1 MKFLNSAKIK
11 DNRVLLR
18 LDLNV
23 PLDEEGNITDDSRIK
38 KSLPTL
44 KYILKK
50 KPKQIIITSHLGR
63 PNGRIISKLK
73 LTKVTRRLVATHIN
87 NGMKELRN
95 KAKSP
100 GLKKAFQKIIKTR
113 DLYNQKISGPKNNK
127 WTQKSL

>member
-23 PLDEEGNITDDSRIK
+23 PLDEKGNITDDSRIK

-44 KYILKK
+44 QYIIKK
-50 KPKQIIITSHLGR
+50 NPKQIIIISHLGR

-73 LTKVTRRLVATHIN
+73 LTKVTRRL
-87 NGMKELRN
+87 RN
-95 KAKSP
+95 L
-100 GLKKAFQKIIKTR
+100 LKQEIV
-113 DLYNQKISGPKNNK
+113 
-127 WTQKSL
+127 